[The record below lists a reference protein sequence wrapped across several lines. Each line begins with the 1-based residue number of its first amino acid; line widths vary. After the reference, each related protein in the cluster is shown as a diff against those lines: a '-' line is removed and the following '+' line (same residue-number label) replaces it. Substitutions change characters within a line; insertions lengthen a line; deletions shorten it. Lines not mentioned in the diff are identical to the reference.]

1 MNWADFYL
9 VCFLV
14 GFTLSLGSF
23 LLGSFHL
30 LPHLHLD
37 SHFQGHFHVDMGHG
51 PPAGG
56 GGAQAGGGHAHLS
69 SGEPEVSWLNFGSI
83 TAFLAWFGGAG
94 YLLTRYSG
102 LWVWPVLALAFAAG
116 VVGAAIVL
124 WFLAKLAQHDKSLNP
139 MDYQMIGVLGVVTQ
153 PIREAGTGE
162 VVFS

>member
-1 MNWADFYL
+1 MSWADFYL

-14 GFTLSLGSF
+14 GFALSLASF

-30 LPHLHLD
+30 LPHLHFHGD
-37 SHFQGHFHVDMGHG
+37 MHADIGHAPH
-51 PPAGG
+51 AGG
-56 GGAQAGGGHAHLS
+56 HAGAGGGHAAGAHGHLS

-124 WFLAKLAQHDKSLNP
+124 WFLAKLA
-139 MDYQMIGVLGVVTQ
+139 
-153 PIREAGTGE
+153 A
-162 VVFS
+162 

>member
-14 GFTLSLGSF
+14 GFTLSLASF

-30 LPHLHLD
+30 LPHV
-37 SHFQGHFHVDMGHG
+37 HFHGHLHADLG
-51 PPAGG
+51 HAPHAG
-56 GGAQAGGGHAHLS
+56 AHAGGGHGHLS

-102 LWVWPVLALAFAAG
+102 LWVWPVLALAF
-116 VVGAAIVL
+116 
-124 WFLAKLAQHDKSLNP
+124 
-139 MDYQMIGVLGVVTQ
+139 
-153 PIREAGTGE
+153 
-162 VVFS
+162 